1 MKILFVLPF
10 FYPGISFGG
19 PVTNVL
25 ELTKRLSSKG
35 HQITVYASNAYD
47 EKSNM
52 QLKEKKFNENL
63 KAYYFKNWFR
73 ILGFFITPGMITALR
88 KNSNNFDIIHVHST
102 RHFQD
107 LISYFVL
114 SFLKKPYIMT
124 CHGTIIPMGKAKTLK
139 KIFDFIVGRKI
150 LQKASVIVAI
160 SPNQLHECNEM
171 GVNNEKIKEIPFGL
185 TVTKSDKKGVLKNRL
200 NLENDSRIILYLGRI
215 RFTKGIDVLI
225 KAFRKINYPNVHLV
239 VAGPDFGHL
248 DYCKKMVEEFGLT
261 SRVHFIGSVNTQ
273 ERDQMFEDSE
283 LFVLPSLYEGFGTA
297 SLEAAASGLPV
308 VLTDSCGYAKEFAKF
323 NAGLVVKT
331 SNIDDHANAIKQILE
346 DPKKAKLMSE
356 NALKFVKKFD
366 WDKVVDMHLDM
377 YKEFSKRN

>member
-160 SPNQLHECNEM
+160 SPNQIHECNKM
-171 GVNNEKIKEIPFGL
+171 GVKNEKIKEIPFGL
-185 TVTKSDKKGVLKNRL
+185 TVTK
-200 NLENDSRIILYLGRI
+200 
-215 RFTKGIDVLI
+215 
-225 KAFRKINYPNVHLV
+225 
-239 VAGPDFGHL
+239 
-248 DYCKKMVEEFGLT
+248 
-261 SRVHFIGSVNTQ
+261 
-273 ERDQMFEDSE
+273 
-283 LFVLPSLYEGFGTA
+283 
-297 SLEAAASGLPV
+297 
-308 VLTDSCGYAKEFAKF
+308 
-323 NAGLVVKT
+323 
-331 SNIDDHANAIKQILE
+331 
-346 DPKKAKLMSE
+346 
-356 NALKFVKKFD
+356 VKKE
-366 WDKVVDMHLDM
+366 
-377 YKEFSKRN
+377 Y